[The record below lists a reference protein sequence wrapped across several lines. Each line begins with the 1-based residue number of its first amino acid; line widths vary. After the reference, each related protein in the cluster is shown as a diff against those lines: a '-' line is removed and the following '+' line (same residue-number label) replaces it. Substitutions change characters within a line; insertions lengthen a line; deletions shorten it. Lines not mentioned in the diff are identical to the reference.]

1 MVTDEPDT
9 RPVAVVTGA
18 NRGLGFETCRQI
30 ARAGYRVII
39 TSRDGL
45 LGKAAADK
53 LHGEGLEAGYQP
65 LDVTRDES
73 IIRLREFL
81 ENAFGRLDILVNN
94 AGVFPE
100 RERQSPRILE
110 VDSEM
115 ILGNMEVNTL
125 GPLRV
130 TQELLPLMRRNAYG
144 RIVNVSTGYGRL
156 SRMDADFPAYRL
168 SKAALNAVTA
178 MLAAETRGENILV
191 NAVDPGWAS
200 TRMGGESAPTS
211 PAEAARWI
219 VAAATL
225 DADGPRGRLLHRG
238 AAVEW

>member
-1 MVTDEPDT
+1 MAGTHES

-18 NRGLGFETCRQI
+18 NRGLGFEASRQL
-30 ARAGYRVII
+30 ARLGYRVVI

-65 LDVTRDES
+65 LDVTRDDS

-81 ENAFGRLDILVNN
+81 ENAFGRLDVLVNN
-94 AGVFPE
+94 AGIFPE
-100 RERQSPRILE
+100 RDGASGRILE
-110 VDSEM
+110 VDGDV
-115 ILGNMEVNTL
+115 ILGNLEVNAF

-130 TQELLPLMRRNAYG
+130 TQEVLPLMRRHAYG
-144 RIVNVSTGYGRL
+144 RIVNVSTGYARL
-156 SRMDADFPAYRL
+156 SRMGADFPAYRL
-168 SKAALNAVTA
+168 SKAALNALTA
-178 MLAAETRGENILV
+178 MLAAETRDENILI

-200 TRMGGESAPTS
+200 TRMGGEAAPSTPS
-211 PAEAARWI
+211 EAAGWI

-225 DADGPRGRLLHRG
+225 GDDGPRGRLLHHG
-238 AAVEW
+238 AVVDW